1 MTFLAV
7 ERGTEAGKRIEL
19 NTFPAILGRD
29 PKCTIVIKDAEA
41 SRRHLR
47 IKQRGRLFILE
58 DLDSRN
64 GTYVNG
70 DRVINTTIKSGD
82 KILLGSTELVFFA

>member
-1 MTFLAV
+1 M
-7 ERGTEAGKRIEL
+7 
-19 NTFPAILGRD
+19 
-29 PKCTIVIKDAEA
+29 IKDAEA

-70 DRVINTTIKSGD
+70 DHYQYNHQKWD
-82 KILLGSTELVFFA
+82 KILLGSTELVFAPESSIQIQTEFLNFDMEIDHKSALMVPSNWPQ